1 MREELR
7 TYILENFMFGA
18 SPEDLDDDA
27 SLLDTGVLDSTGVL
41 ELISHVE
48 QRYGVEVDAAE
59 IVPENIDSVN
69 QLRAFLD
76 RKQAR
81 VGL

>member
-18 SPEDLDDDA
+18 SPQDLDDDA
-27 SLLDTGVLDSTGVL
+27 SLLDTGILDSTGVL

-48 QRYGVEVDAAE
+48 ERYGVAVDAAE

-76 RKQAR
+76 RKGAR

>member
-18 SPEDLDDDA
+18 SPQDLDDDA

-48 QRYGVEVDAAE
+48 QTYGVEVQAAE

-76 RKQAR
+76 RKGAR